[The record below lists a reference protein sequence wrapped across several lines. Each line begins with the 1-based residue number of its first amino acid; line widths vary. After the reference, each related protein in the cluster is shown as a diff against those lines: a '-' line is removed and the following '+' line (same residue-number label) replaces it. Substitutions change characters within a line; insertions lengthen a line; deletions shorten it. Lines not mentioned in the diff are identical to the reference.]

1 MFILHLSGL
10 KGGTYWLGSIGSPF
24 AFNGWSVDAFASGDA
39 SKGRFKHIG
48 LVDTKG
54 DCRFGVVHE
63 RTWTVFCPLCRVWRC
78 VLELGKGFRHTG
90 LLGNRHISANLGDAI
105 FAMLGIS

>member
-39 SKGRFKHIG
+39 SKGRFKHIV

-63 RTWTVFCPLCRVWRC
+63 RTWKPPLPCLAVCFGTWER
-78 VLELGKGFRHTG
+78 
-90 LLGNRHISANLGDAI
+90 I
-105 FAMLGIS
+105 